1 MTEAGLSERGLQ
13 ILSEASHLFAAQG
26 YERTA
31 MRDIAEAC
39 GISKALLY
47 HHFKDKDEIYARIAL
62 GFTREL
68 QSFVLGQVE
77 GAGAPLD
84 RVRAFMLAS
93 AEYFERYRVAWTAST
108 AAFWND
114 PVLGRAQERTTQR
127 DAYEGLLRRLL
138 SEAVADGAIRP
149 VDVAL
154 AGRLILSAL
163 NWMHRWYKPGG
174 GMTATEVAAGYYDMI
189 VAGLAAPGNAAEAV
203 RAPGPASGSAQAPT
217 QRKARRRPAPG

>member
-1 MTEAGLSERGLQ
+1 MMAEGLSERGLQ
-13 ILSEASHLFAAQG
+13 VLSEASRLFAAQG
-26 YERTA
+26 YERTS

-68 QSFVLGQVE
+68 HGFVLARVE
-77 GAGAPLD
+77 AETAPLE
-84 RVRAFMLAS
+84 RVRAFMTAS

-114 PVLGRAQERTTQR
+114 PVLGRAQERTAQR
-127 DAYEGLLRRLL
+127 DAYEGLLRQLL
-138 SEAVADGAIRP
+138 SDAVAAGAMRP

-154 AGRLILSAL
+154 SGRLILSAL
-163 NWMHRWYKPGG
+163 NWMHRWYRPGG
-174 GMTATEVAAGYYDMI
+174 GMTATAVADQYYDMI
-189 VAGLAAPGNAAEAV
+189 VGGLAAPNLV
-203 RAPGPASGSAQAPT
+203 SGKPRT
-217 QRKARRRPAPG
+217 PRPRTTRRRPASG